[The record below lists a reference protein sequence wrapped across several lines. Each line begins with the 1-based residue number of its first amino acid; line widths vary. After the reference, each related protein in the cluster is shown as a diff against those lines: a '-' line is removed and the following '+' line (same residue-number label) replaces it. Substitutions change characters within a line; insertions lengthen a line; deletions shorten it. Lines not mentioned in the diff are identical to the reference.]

1 MFSICSNIMVLTKN
15 LVTLLELR
23 ERGCPSSQ
31 VTGIT
36 VIQSKVPKYA
46 TPPVGLGRPPS
57 FICGTC
63 RGVLF
68 VKQERECG
76 ISRIGA
82 QTRTQSP
89 PQGPPGQFEFPISNA
104 LELRQRLLG

>member
-1 MFSICSNIMVLTKN
+1 MFSICSNIIVLTKY

-36 VIQSKVPKYA
+36 LIQSR
-46 TPPVGLGRPPS
+46 VGGKDSELLKEAGPES
-57 FICGTC
+57 I
-63 RGVLF
+63 LF
-68 VKQERECG
+68 VKQELEYD

-82 QTRTQSP
+82 QARTQPP
-89 PQGPPGQFEFPISNA
+89 PQRPPSQFEFPIPNA
-104 LELRQRLLG
+104 LELPQLLLE